1 VQRSTKWIAGIVAI
15 VLVVGSIIATTTA
28 YWGSNKTDNKSTQNP
43 TQSNFKPLDTS
54 SQKIAGEYKGG
65 KVTEGELNA
74 YININS
80 FFDPQLAA
88 IFGSTDAAAVAQQK
102 QARQEFAKVY
112 LTKKYIAGL
121 QKVTPEEQKTIDT
134 QAKELQQ
141 QVIQFAQ
148 MMNPNGKIKSFQEAI
163 TGKGFTQSQ
172 LIKVAEQDSK
182 VDMYLGKQIENT
194 TYDRVKLRHI
204 LVSFT
209 QPGAQVQQGQ
219 PNRTEAQ
226 AKTRADEVK
235 KKLDAGGDFAKLA
248 KEYSDDPG
256 SKDKGGL
263 YDSDVSGFVPEFANA
278 AKTLPIGKIS
288 DPVKTEYGFH
298 VMKVEE
304 RTKAKVKDA
313 PKDQLEQIQGSKKQ
327 EVFTELQKKIAVKL
341 YI

>member
-1 VQRSTKWIAGIVAI
+1 MG
-15 VLVVGSIIATTTA
+15 TTA
-28 YWGSNKTDNKSTQNP
+28 YWQANDQVDNLKQQAKT
-43 TQSNFKPLDTS
+43 KPLDTS
-54 SQKIAGEYKGG
+54 SKKIAGEYKGG

-74 YININS
+74 YINLNS

-88 IFGSTDAAAVAQQK
+88 LFSASDADAVAQQK

-112 LTKKYIAGL
+112 LTKKYIASL
-121 QKVTPEEQKTIDT
+121 QKVTPEEQKKID
-134 QAKELQQ
+134 QQGKELEK
-141 QVIQFAQ
+141 QVIQYSQ
-148 MMNPNGKIKSFQEAI
+148 MMNQNAKITNIQEAI
-163 TGKGFTQSQ
+163 QGKGFTQKQ
-172 LIKVAEQDSK
+172 LVEVAEQDSK
-182 VDMYLGKQIENT
+182 VDMYLGKQIENS

-209 QPGAQVQQGQ
+209 QAGAQAQEGQ
-219 PNRTEAQ
+219 PNRTEEE
-226 AKTRADEVK
+226 AKKRALEVK
-235 KKLDAGGDFAKLA
+235 KKLEDGGDFNKLA

-288 DPVKTEYGFH
+288 EPIKTDYGFH

-304 RTKAKVKDA
+304 RTQMKVKDA
-313 PKDQLEQIQGSKKQ
+313 PKDQLEQIQSTKKQ
-327 EVFTELQKKIAVKL
+327 EAFSKIEKEIGVKL

>member
-1 VQRSTKWIAGIVAI
+1 MQRSTKWIAGSVAVI
-15 VLVVGSIIATTTA
+15 LVIGTIIMGTTA
-28 YWGSNKTDNKSTQNP
+28 YWQTNNQVDNLKNQQQTP
-43 TQSNFKPLDTS
+43 TKPLDTS

-74 YININS
+74 YINLNA

-88 IFGSTDAAAVAQQK
+88 LFASSDAAAVAQQK

-121 QKVTPEEQKTIDT
+121 QKVTPAQQKTID
-134 QAKELQQ
+134 QQGKELEK
-141 QVIQFAQ
+141 QVVQYSQ
-148 MMNPNGKIKSFQEAI
+148 MMNQNAKVTNIQDAIK
-163 TGKGFTQSQ
+163 GKGFTQKQ
-172 LIKVAEQDSK
+172 LVQVAEQDAK
-182 VDMYLGKQIENT
+182 VDMYLGKQIENS
-194 TYDRVKLRHI
+194 TYERVKLRHV

-209 QPGAQVQQGQ
+209 QAGAQAQEGQ
-219 PNRTEAQ
+219 ANRTEAE
-226 AKTRADEVK
+226 ANKRAQEVK
-235 KKLDAGGDFAKLA
+235 KKLDAGGDFTKLA

-288 DPVKTEYGFH
+288 DPIKTDYGFH
-298 VMKVEE
+298 VMKVEA
-304 RTKAKVKDA
+304 RTQEKVKDA
-313 PKDQLEQIQGSKKQ
+313 PKDQLEQIQSTKKQ
-327 EVFTELQKKIAVKL
+327 EVFSKIEKEIGVKL